1 MISLGKVKI
10 MPLSINQK
18 AKRLEVPG
26 IRQFSNQ
33 LIHFPD
39 AINLTIGQPDFPTPD
54 AVKKAGIR
62 AIENNQTGY
71 SHNAGLLELRQAAAS
86 FFKDTYG
93 FSYDPETEVI
103 ITNGASEGIDSV
115 FRTILEEDDEVII
128 PAPIYSGYEPII
140 ELCGAK
146 VVYFDTADTGFL
158 PSSEMLLAMVTP
170 KTKAILLNYPSNPT
184 GVTIEPE
191 LMDQLVSVLENLD
204 IYIVSDE
211 IYSEN
216 TFTGEHRSFAS
227 YPQLRDRLFLIHG
240 LSKSHSMTGWRI
252 GFTFGPER
260 LMQHVVK
267 VHLYNSIC
275 ATLPSQYAGIEAL
288 TSCRNVPSEM
298 NVEYIKRRDFVYER
312 LTSMGLDVVKPNG
325 AFYIFPAIKQFG
337 MPSFEFATRLLHEGG
352 VAVVP
357 GSTFTEHGEGYIR
370 ISYAYAMPMLE
381 EGMKR
386 IQQFIETLGKQSV
399 VSGSSAESY

>member
-1 MISLGKVKI
+1 MS
-10 MPLSINQK
+10 LSINLK
-18 AKRLEVPG
+18 TIGLEVPG

-39 AINLTIGQPDFPTPD
+39 AVNLTIGQPDFPTPE
-54 AVKKAGIR
+54 AVKRAGIR
-62 AIENNQTGY
+62 AIEDNQTGY
-71 SHNAGLLELRQAAAS
+71 SHNAGLLGLRQAAAA

-93 FSYDPETEVI
+93 FSYNPETEII

-115 FRTILEEDDEVII
+115 FRTILEEGDEVII

-146 VVYFDTADTGFL
+146 VVYVNTSDTGFI
-158 PSSEMLLAMVTP
+158 PSPEKLKAMVTP

-184 GVTIEPE
+184 GVTIEPA
-191 LMDQLVSVLENLD
+191 LMDQLAAVLEDLD
-204 IYIVSDE
+204 IYILSDE

-216 TFTGEHRSFAS
+216 TFVGEHRSFAS

-240 LSKSHSMTGWRI
+240 LSKSHSMTGWRV
-252 GFTFGPER
+252 GYTFGPER
-260 LMQHVVK
+260 LMEHVVK

-275 ATLPSQYAGIEAL
+275 VSVPSQYAGIEAL
-288 TSCRNVPSEM
+288 TTCRHIPAEM
-298 NVEYIKRRDFVYER
+298 NVEYMKRRDYVFER

-325 AFYIFPAIKQFG
+325 AFYIFPSIKQFG
-337 MPSFEFATRLLHEGG
+337 IPSYEFATRLLHEGR

-381 EGMKR
+381 EGMNR
-386 IQQFIETLGKQSV
+386 LQQFLETLENPSIL
-399 VSGSSAESY
+399 SGANSIK

>member
-1 MISLGKVKI
+1 MQ
-10 MPLSINQK
+10 LSINQK

-325 AFYIFPAIKQFG
+325 AFYIFPSIKQFG

-357 GSTFTEHGEGYIR
+357 GSTFTKNGEGYIR

-386 IQQFIETLGKQSV
+386 IQRFIETLEIQSAV
-399 VSGSSAESY
+399 LSSSSEGCL

>member
-1 MISLGKVKI
+1 MS
-10 MPLSINQK
+10 LSINQK
-18 AKRLEVPG
+18 AQELEAPG
-26 IRQFSNQ
+26 IRQFANQ

-39 AINLTIGQPDFPTPD
+39 AINLTIGQPDFPTPE
-54 AVKKAGIR
+54 AVKEAGIK
-62 AIENNQTGY
+62 AITNNQTGY
-71 SHNAGLLELRQAAAS
+71 SHNAGLLELRQATAS

-93 FSYDPETEVI
+93 FSYDPETEII

-115 FRTILEEDDEVII
+115 FRTILEEGDEVII

-146 VVYFDTADTGFL
+146 VVYLNTADTGFL
-158 PSSEMLLAMVTP
+158 PSLERLEALVTP
-170 KTKAILLNYPSNPT
+170 KTKAILLNYPSNPI
-184 GVTIEPE
+184 GITIEPE
-191 LMDQLVSVLENLD
+191 LMDNLVGLLEKLD
-204 IYIVSDE
+204 IYVVSDE

-216 TFTGEHRSFAS
+216 TFSGQHRSFAS

-252 GFTFGPER
+252 GFVLGPKS
-260 LMQHVVK
+260 LMQHVIN

-275 ATLPSQYAGIEAL
+275 ASLPSQYAGIKAL
-288 TSCRNVPSEM
+288 TACREVPSEM
-298 NVEYIKRRDFVYER
+298 NIEYIKRRDFVYER
-312 LTSMGLDVVKPNG
+312 LLSMGLDVVKPNG
-325 AFYIFPAIKQFG
+325 AFYIFPSIKKFG
-337 MPSFEFATRLLHEGG
+337 LPSFEFATKLLHEGG

-381 EGMKR
+381 KGMQRLEEFLAALEKELA
-386 IQQFIETLGKQSV
+386 ETK
-399 VSGSSAESY
+399 SY